1 MKNTN
6 FAKSYLLA
14 DEVDVDLDVLGATV
28 VDRVGCHVDSA
39 NIVAVDNCG
48 NLQRNVELLKKL
60 PQPEALGNN
69 VSNYLVLSLRTG
81 PGYRGLPFGRPGH
94 QVVSQEDIET

>member
-14 DEVDVDLDVLGATV
+14 DEVDVDLDVLGMTM
-28 VDRVGCHVDSA
+28 VDRVGCHVDNA

-48 NLQRNVELLKKL
+48 NLQRNVELLKNL
-60 PQPEALGNN
+60 PQLAALGDN
-69 VSNYLVLSLRTG
+69 VSNRPILGLRIG
-81 PGYRGLPFGRPGH
+81 PGYRDLPFG
-94 QVVSQEDIET
+94 

>member
-14 DEVDVDLDVLGATV
+14 DEVDVDLDVLGMTV
-28 VDRVGCHVDSA
+28 VDRVGCHVDNA

-48 NLQRNVELLKKL
+48 NLQRNVELLKNL
-60 PQPEALGNN
+60 PQLAALGDN
-69 VSNYLVLSLRTG
+69 VSNCPVLGLRTR
-81 PGYRGLPFGRPGH
+81 PGYRGVGTP
-94 QVVSQEDIET
+94 

>member
-14 DEVDVDLDVLGATV
+14 DEVDVDLDVLGMTV
-28 VDRVGCHVDSA
+28 MDRVGYHVDNA

-48 NLQRNVELLKKL
+48 NLQRNVELLKNL
-60 PQPEALGNN
+60 PQLAALGDN
-69 VSNYLVLSLRTG
+69 VSNCPVLGLRTG
-81 PGYRGLPFGRPGH
+81 PGYRGVGTP
-94 QVVSQEDIET
+94 